1 MRSNNQGGKYYL
13 TVFWPLW
20 PFRLVQNEAVS
31 LVNMVDKDRQDLTR
45 FRLNDYPSLPIPKN
59 YFQNSCDFAGFRRFV
74 LLFKQL
80 KFENNNYEPCK
91 FLTSISIDSFP
102 KASRELNDRF
112 ERSPVQCHQ
121 PVKTCKQCI
130 ESLYPI
136 IPQKLDAKGLLVSE
150 FLTSLRNKKG
160 KLQGYICNGDNTICT
175 KVLRFPSW
183 EKSCLLWI
191 AGESLFQADKI
202 WWGKFGI
209 DILKEGG
216 LNAPVGR
223 DTTVVLGP
231 ISFFYDE
238 IPDLVYA
245 FFIDHQSSTERAKH
259 LFGLTYAMNEARKAW
274 LFDWAGRLADTIM
287 KMETIKDFSFL
298 KEYSHL
304 KDSYEDFE
312 KLSSES
318 LDRAKKL
325 LRVTYAREALEW
337 MARVLAFCEASP
349 GNALDQHVST
359 FLDYNTD
366 DSIKISQVLRKIDT
380 EQGKITIWQPFLTE
394 KDPQGV
400 NFQRSVARLRFIR
413 KFLEQSADTINSAL
427 DVKGVVKIK
436 GSKAAKL
443 MADLVRHVRLN
454 PLTGKILL
462 LGAPGGGKGLTAKRY
477 HELAIEEITKSEH
490 LRKKTIEGI
499 WKRLVNILMLPK
511 AREVMDDQK
520 IETET
525 KRKKEKLL
533 DFVKAQVQSTK
544 WWQWNIPRVSD
555 GRDNSSKW
563 PCMDEA
569 LCTKISV
576 NNENNALELGDDL
589 CKTCPLKPYLN
600 DLVQSILPNI
610 ASKPDTIET
619 SMQFMAHYLARLLY
633 AVYGLK
639 NEARPKMSENLIQIL
654 CGVLAE
660 QGPEFISS
668 MRRLFG
674 TAESVEMPL
683 PGLFQ
688 TASYMG
694 GTVFLDEIADAP
706 VKIQDNLL
714 GPLEEKKV
722 SRLGW
727 ESIEEDVGNIRI
739 VAATHKDLRA
749 RVKLYGETLD
759 SQKPQGFRPDL
770 FSRLIIF
777 PPVYPSSVT
786 EYFLYENDEE
796 RRVNQ
801 MDFISIML
809 EILDS
814 KEKDAGVKYLDD
826 DHRRRFLENLF
837 DTIDAYFK
845 RTIGMMDFPKSKLPA
860 VKKSLVEQ
868 ITTRLFVGILEEV
881 ALAERQAE
889 HFAEAQNLEPDEH
902 KQDTKKVQ
910 GHKNQKPD
918 FTGIVREVF
927 KPQQRDLYPLSLE
940 KALSNFYKQ
949 TENQI
954 TKTLK
959 DLNIPFDK
967 QANFKKDL
975 LNAYNKTLEMMKK
988 PADLPE
994 PSQAFLNARLSDIL
1008 AINLPKLLNYIVN
1021 PEV

>member
-1 MRSNNQGGKYYL
+1 
-13 TVFWPLW
+13 
-20 PFRLVQNEAVS
+20 
-31 LVNMVDKDRQDLTR
+31 
-45 FRLNDYPSLPIPKN
+45 
-59 YFQNSCDFAGFRRFV
+59 
-74 LLFKQL
+74 
-80 KFENNNYEPCK
+80 FENNNYEPCK

-112 ERSPVQCHQ
+112 KRPPVQCHQ

-136 IPQKLDAKGLLVSE
+136 IPQKLDAKGLFVSE

-216 LNAPVGR
+216 LNAPVEK
-223 DTTVVLGP
+223 DTTVVIGP
-231 ISFFYDE
+231 ISFFYDKS
-238 IPDLVYA
+238 PDLVYA
-245 FFIDHQSSTERAKH
+245 FFIDPKSPPDIAQH
-259 LFGLTYAMNEARKAW
+259 LLGLTYAMKEARKAW
-274 LFDWAGRLADTIM
+274 LFDWVGRLADTIM
-287 KMETIKDFSFL
+287 KMEDPNDFEFLGKYGHLENRYNDYKKEFL
-298 KEYSHL
+298 K
-304 KDSYEDFE
+304 
-312 KLSSES
+312 S

-337 MARVLAFCEASP
+337 MARVLAFFEASP
-349 GNALDQHVST
+349 EDALRDQSIST

-366 DSIKISQVLRKIDT
+366 DSIEISQALRKIDT
-380 EQGKITIWQPFLTE
+380 EQGRITIWQPFLS
-394 KDPQGV
+394 KNDPQGD
-400 NFQRSVARLRFIR
+400 NFQRSRARLLFIR
-413 KFLEQSADTINSAL
+413 EFLEQSADTINSAL

-462 LGAPGGGKGLTAKRY
+462 LGAPGGGKGLTANRY
-477 HELAIEEITKSEH
+477 HELAIEEIKKNEP
-490 LRKKTIEGI
+490 LLKKTIEEI

-511 AREVMDDQK
+511 AREVMDDEDNS
-520 IETET
+520 IESG
-525 KRKKEKLL
+525 KRLL
-533 DFVKAQVQSTK
+533 NFVKAQLQGTK
-544 WWQWNIPRVSD
+544 WWYWNIPGDTDKNGDSL
-555 GRDNSSKW
+555 W
-563 PCMDEA
+563 PCRDKA
-569 LCTKISV
+569 SCAKISII
-576 NNENNALELGDDL
+576 NNA
-589 CKTCPLKPYLN
+589 CKVDEICKKCPLKPYFN
-600 DLVQSILPNI
+600 ELVQKKLPNI
-610 ASKPDTIET
+610 ASNPTTEP
-619 SMQFMAHYLARLLY
+619 SVQFMLHYLARLLY
-633 AVYGLK
+633 AAYGIE
-639 NEARPKMSENLIQIL
+639 NESGPKPKENFVHIL

-674 TAESVEMPL
+674 TAENVGVPL

-727 ESIEEDVGNIRI
+727 ESIKEDVGNIRI
-739 VAATHKDLRA
+739 VAATHKDIRA
-749 RVKLYGETLD
+749 RVKLYTDTAD
-759 SQKPQGFRPDL
+759 SPMPQGFRSDL
-770 FSRLIIF
+770 LSRLIIF

-786 EYFLYENDEE
+786 EYFLYENEEE
-796 RRVNQ
+796 RKVNQ

-809 EILDS
+809 EILGL
-814 KEKDAGVKYLDD
+814 KEKDVGVKYPDD
-826 DHRRRFLENLF
+826 DRRRRFLKDLYNTVDDYIEK
-837 DTIDAYFK
+837 TI
-845 RTIGMMDFPKSKLPA
+845 RMMDFPEPKLRG
-860 VKKSLVEQ
+860 VKKNLVDN

-881 ALAERQAE
+881 ALAEKRAE
-889 HFAEAQNLEPDEH
+889 HF
-902 KQDTKKVQ
+902 
-910 GHKNQKPD
+910 
-918 FTGIVREVF
+918 
-927 KPQQRDLYPLSLE
+927 
-940 KALSNFYKQ
+940 
-949 TENQI
+949 
-954 TKTLK
+954 
-959 DLNIPFDK
+959 
-967 QANFKKDL
+967 
-975 LNAYNKTLEMMKK
+975 
-988 PADLPE
+988 E

-1008 AINLPKLLNYIVN
+1008 VTNLPKLLNYIVN